1 VHLGDNAEARTWAR
15 KVNEFV
21 ADVVRERPG
30 SFGLFA
36 TLTLPDVDGALA
48 EAAYAFDELDA
59 DGVVLLTNVAGTY
72 LGDPSFEPL
81 FAELGGRGA
90 VVFVHPA
97 ELPAPAVPG
106 IPPFA
111 VDFLLDTTHAA
122 LSLIASGTLR
132 RHPRLKV
139 IPSHAGG
146 FLPYAADRVSA
157 IAPLAPALAPAA
169 KLLREFY
176 FDVALSSGPSALPS
190 LLGFADPARIT
201 HGSDYPY
208 APAEIA
214 AAFGHSYERYPI
226 DADLRRAIDRGNA
239 VCTVSSDVLDR
250 AEGVRVAG
258 SAPAPLRDQGC
269 RDPRAAPRSRP
280 VAVASRHA
288 VNCEGQAREVR
299 SIPRLLD
306 HCRRRSSKRSHGV
319 ERLRRG
325 V

>member
-81 FAELGGRGA
+81 FAELGR
-90 VVFVHPA
+90 
-97 ELPAPAVPG
+97 
-106 IPPFA
+106 
-111 VDFLLDTTHAA
+111 
-122 LSLIASGTLR
+122 
-132 RHPRLKV
+132 
-139 IPSHAGG
+139 
-146 FLPYAADRVSA
+146 
-157 IAPLAPALAPAA
+157 PLAPALASAA
-169 KLLREFY
+169 ELLREFY

-201 HGSDYPY
+201 YGSDYPY

-214 AAFGHSYERYPI
+214 AGFGHSYERYPI
-226 DADLRRAIDRGNA
+226 EADLRRAIDRGNA
-239 VCTVSSDVLDR
+239 EALF
-250 AEGVRVAG
+250 
-258 SAPAPLRDQGC
+258 
-269 RDPRAAPRSRP
+269 
-280 VAVASRHA
+280 
-288 VNCEGQAREVR
+288 
-299 SIPRLLD
+299 PRLT
-306 HCRRRSSKRSHGV
+306 SVQS
-319 ERLRRG
+319 
-325 V
+325 